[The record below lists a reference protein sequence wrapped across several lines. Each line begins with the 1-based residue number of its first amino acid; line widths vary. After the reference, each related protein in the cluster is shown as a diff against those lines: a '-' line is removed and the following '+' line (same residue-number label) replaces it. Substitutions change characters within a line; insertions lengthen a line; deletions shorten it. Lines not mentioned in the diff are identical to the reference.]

1 MVQSDILYE
10 KCKKSKDP
18 ETIQTTIGA
27 MKIVLKASPNGV
39 GISANQIGINESI
52 SIIKV
57 KKEIILV
64 NPEIVEHSE
73 ETFVFHEGCLSFPNS
88 YVQTHR
94 YKRVVVKSDNNDIM
108 EFVYRDFDEL
118 NNLELACVQHEIDH
132 LNGITMFD
140 RKQ

>member
-1 MVQSDILYE
+1 MILVTIQTMRNAL
-10 KCKKSKDP
+10 KKSK
-18 ETIQTTIGA
+18 
-27 MKIVLKASPNGV
+27 NGV
-39 GISANQIGINESI
+39 GISANQLGVDESI
-52 SIIKV
+52 SIIRV

-73 ETFVFHEGCLSFPNS
+73 ETFLFHEGCLSFPNT

-94 YKRVVVKSDNNDIM
+94 YKKIVVKSDNNDTM
-108 EFVYRDFDEL
+108 EFVYRDFDDQ